1 MRLKIR
7 LVTLSL
13 VSVFAAFAA
22 DARETAQLDRLAD
35 LAKLW
40 AAVKYLHPYLA
51 YREDIDWDKALVEA
65 IPKAIAA
72 NDGAT
77 YAAAVAGMLAAL
89 HDPATCVL
97 PHPAQ
102 PISADADKNR
112 ERDPRFKMTGN
123 GVLVVFVNHYDDL
136 IDYRGAVAKMAEIK
150 KQIAKARAVV
160 FDLRPV
166 VPVNPD
172 SRLVSMSL
180 NFGEIASRLA
190 AVPLT
195 TPGERRRM
203 HIGFAP
209 QTYAESGAYS
219 SALAVSDGIRIE
231 PAEKTQTGPVIFVI
245 NGESELPPFAL
256 ALQAAGRGAIVA
268 EGDGADAAA
277 ILTRRMRLAYGV
289 AARIRLGE
297 LAYADGTG
305 GFAPDIT
312 VPASNAT
319 GDENPAWKAAMDLA
333 NSFKPA
339 KIQRRALRSG
349 APLREKSYADMTYP
363 SAEYRLLGLFRFWA
377 AIHYLYPYRDLM
389 GEDWA
394 AVLRE
399 FIPRMEKAASG
410 LEYARLLEDMGTHI
424 HDGHVSVISKVLR
437 EANGAAVLPLGVR
450 MIEGAPVVIRLDD
463 EAAAKAAGIEIG
475 DILLKI
481 DGEAAL
487 ARIEEAKK
495 HIASATPQWL
505 GLLAANEILRGPDK
519 STATLVIRGR
529 NGEEREVTL
538 ARASPRAWRGSGG
551 RKGDIVRVLNGNIG
565 YVDLERLTVPMV
577 DEMFDKLKDTKG
589 IVFDMRDYPNGTAWL
604 IAPRLTEK
612 NDVAGAI
619 YQRPV
624 LMTSDGAD
632 GDVVEVETLQTFTQ
646 KLPRTSGWRYKGRTA
661 TLIDERAVSQAEHS
675 CLFFEAANGMKFVGS
690 PTAGTNGDVT
700 YLVLPGGISISF
712 TGQAVRHADGRQ
724 LQRIGIQPD
733 VPVAPTLA
741 GIRAGRDEVLE
752 KALEY
757 LSRPERADRN

>member
-1 MRLKIR
+1 MRLKIC
-7 LVTLSL
+7 LVTLSFA
-13 VSVFAAFAA
+13 SVFAAFAA
-22 DARETAQLDRLAD
+22 DARETTHLDRLAD

-65 IPKAIAA
+65 IPKVIAA
-72 NDGAT
+72 NDEST
-77 YAAAVAGMLAAL
+77 YAAAVGGMLEAL

-97 PHPAQ
+97 PRPAQ
-102 PISADADKNR
+102 PPSADADKNR
-112 ERDPRFKMTGN
+112 ERDPRSRMTGD
-123 GVLVVFVNHYDDL
+123 GVLLVFINHYDDL
-136 IDYRGAVAKMAEIK
+136 IDFPGTLAKMAEIK

-172 SRLVSMSL
+172 SRLVSLSL
-180 NFGEIASRLA
+180 NFGEIASSLA
-190 AVPLT
+190 TVPMI

-203 HIGFAP
+203 HVGFAP
-209 QTYAESGAYS
+209 QMYAESGAYS

-231 PAEKTQTGPVIFVI
+231 PVEKAQTGPVVFLI

-289 AARIRLGE
+289 SARIRLGE

-305 GFAPDIT
+305 GFTPDIT
-312 VPASNAT
+312 VPASHAA

-333 NSFKPA
+333 SNFRPA
-339 KIQRRALRSG
+339 TTQHRPLGSG

-363 SAEYRLLGLFRFWA
+363 PAEYRLLGLFRFWA

-389 GEDWA
+389 GEDWDA
-394 AVLRE
+394 ALRE
-399 FIPRMEKAASG
+399 FIPRMEDAASG
-410 LEYARLLEDMGTHI
+410 LEYARLLEEMGTHI
-424 HDGHVSVISKVLR
+424 HDGHVGVIGKVLR
-437 EANGAAVLPLGVR
+437 EASGAAVLPLGVR
-450 MIEGAPVVIRLDD
+450 MIEGAPVVTRVDD
-463 EAAAKAAGIEIG
+463 EAAAKTVGIEIG
-475 DILLKI
+475 DIILKI
-481 DGEAAL
+481 DGEDAL
-487 ARIEEAKK
+487 TRIEQAKK
-495 HIASATPQWL
+495 HIAAATPQWL
-505 GLLAANEILRGPDK
+505 GLVAANQILRGPAK
-519 STATLVIRGR
+519 STATLVVRGR
-529 NGEEREVTL
+529 NGEDREVKL
-538 ARASPRAWRGSGG
+538 ARTSPRAWAGSGG
-551 RKGDIVRVLNGNIG
+551 RKGDIVRVLTGNIG

-577 DEMFDKLKDTKG
+577 DEMFEKLKDTNG

-612 NDVAGAI
+612 SDVAGAI

-646 KLPRTSGWRYKGRTA
+646 KLARTPGWRYKGRTA

-675 CLFFEAANGMKFVGS
+675 CLFFEAANGTKFVGS

-724 LQRIGIQPD
+724 LQRIGMQPD
-733 VPVAPTLA
+733 VPVTPTIA

-757 LSRPERADRN
+757 LSRPERGEHN

>member
-123 GVLVVFVNHYDDL
+123 GVLVVFLNHYDDL

-289 AARIRLGE
+289 AAR
-297 LAYADGTG
+297 
-305 GFAPDIT
+305 
-312 VPASNAT
+312 
-319 GDENPAWKAAMDLA
+319 MDLA

-450 MIEGAPVVIRLDD
+450 MIEGAPVVTRLDD

-612 NDVAGAI
+612 NDVAWRDISTPRADDFRRGRRRRGGSRDSADLHAEAASNLGLAI
-619 YQRPV
+619 QRPDCDPDRR
-624 LMTSDGAD
+624 TRRKPSGAFVSFLR
-632 GDVVEVETLQTFTQ
+632 GGERHEIRRQSHGGNQ
-646 KLPRTSGWRYKGRTA
+646 RGR
-661 TLIDERAVSQAEHS
+661 H
-675 CLFFEAANGMKFVGS
+675 
-690 PTAGTNGDVT
+690 
-700 YLVLPGGISISF
+700 LPGS
-712 TGQAVRHADGRQ
+712 
-724 LQRIGIQPD
+724 
-733 VPVAPTLA
+733 
-741 GIRAGRDEVLE
+741 AGRHLHQLHG
-752 KALEY
+752 AG
-757 LSRPERADRN
+757 SAACGWPATAADRNPARRAGSAHPCRDSRRPRRGARKGVGVPQPSRAG